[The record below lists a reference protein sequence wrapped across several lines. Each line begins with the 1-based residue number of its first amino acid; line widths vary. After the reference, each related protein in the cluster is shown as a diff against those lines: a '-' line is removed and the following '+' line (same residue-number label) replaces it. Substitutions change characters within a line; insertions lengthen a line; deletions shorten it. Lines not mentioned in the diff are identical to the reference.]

1 MSLFLEPSDVQLLT
15 GFVMASK
22 QLAWC
27 KKNGIAAWMNARGQV
42 VIPVA
47 AIEGRKTAANEPAWK
62 PDFTKIA
69 GRG

>member
-1 MSLFLEPSDVQLLT
+1 MSPFLEPADVERLT
-15 GFVMASK
+15 GYVMASK

-27 KKNGIAAWMNARGQV
+27 KRHGIAAWLNARGEV
-42 VIPVA
+42 VVPLV
-47 AIEGRKTAANEPAWK
+47 AIEGRKVANDSAWK